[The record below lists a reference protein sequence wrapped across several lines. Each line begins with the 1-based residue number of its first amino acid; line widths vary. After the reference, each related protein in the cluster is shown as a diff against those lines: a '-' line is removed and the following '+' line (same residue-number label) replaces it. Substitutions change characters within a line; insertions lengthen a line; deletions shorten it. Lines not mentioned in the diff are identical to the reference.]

1 VSNLIEA
8 LGFAL
13 IVFFLY
19 LCWPPLAVLGAG
31 LLLVAWAN
39 TRRSDGRL
47 AAAAAAALGAARRA
61 YRSAKEPPPA
71 ELRSVA

>member
-1 VSNLIEA
+1 MNNVVET

-13 IVFFLY
+13 IVFFLW
-19 LCWPPLAVLGAG
+19 LCWPPLAALGAG

-47 AAAAAAALGAARRA
+47 AAAAAAAMAAARQA
-61 YRSAKEPPPA
+61 YAAAREHPPA
-71 ELRSVA
+71 ELRRVA